1 MGEALNRLNSL
12 SDEEII
18 ALSPEQFSRLKKDV
32 QREANVDDRLGGQ
45 DNLLGIG
52 PDLNRPLRALQ
63 PVDVPAQGNEDFGGV
78 FSTGTATDEDVE
90 RTFSRY
96 DAKKSNAMRNLASL
110 PLEFLK
116 VINSPLD
123 TAEHLGSVLMGGFK
137 KAKGPAISHLSVPED
152 DPDVSTANQF
162 ADAMVGQFSKEE
174 RERRPVDPV
183 LTAMSA
189 IAPALRAT
197 SLVKTPA
204 SLKALRQIE
213 DPGAEAVRVGGK
225 ATLRALSR
233 VKDEVSRRRPRP
245 LKALLDKEVGD
256 STVRDYGKQVAGT
269 VGRTVLSFTTN
280 TSNRIQ
286 KIIATAP
293 ERGTS
298 RIIKSFSGPVLEGE
312 EILDTGKLSLQDK
325 LVRETLGAVDKIKET
340 SDEFQQQSQRALAPH
355 MATGVTEG
363 SMERLKKGAALN
375 FKEFNGIIANEF
387 ATEQLAPDIDQIPSQ
402 RATTPSAMF
411 EDAADELRA
420 EFPEGTK
427 FKGDDAKS
435 FEARGRTGEAELGF
449 ESFPSKRASEI
460 TSEGRSRGIVEAF
473 HQRLINAPPTT
484 VGSLQRLMWEIDD
497 AINITDTE
505 IGRKANRSLVQL
517 RQRIRKTLSDELGE
531 PYNEATAQYERDMT
545 ALNDIKTELGIEPGQ
560 ISETGNLRNVDR
572 SKVLHNIIVSLD
584 DADEFAYEALLNL
597 ERASG
602 KPITDM
608 AAGVATQSTLG
619 SGLVAK
625 SEISQ
630 AGRGPIKNITSIP
643 RVLQAGGVGAA
654 AGIALG
660 TPIVAVAGLA
670 AAVLFSPKIMQRIV
684 LGVQDPVLRAQA
696 KTWAKDLRGR
706 MENASRRGVRVSEWI
721 KEGATIEQVIQ
732 RLEQVPI
739 EQEQILSP
747 EGEAEFGGASG
758 DDASPKNNTFMETIG
773 NIDTTPAAR

>member
-1 MGEALNRLNSL
+1 MGEALNRLKSL
-12 SDEEII
+12 SDEQII
-18 ALSPEQFSRLKKDV
+18 ALSPEEFSRLEKDV
-32 QREANVDDRLGGQ
+32 QREELAEERLGGQ

-204 SLKALRQIE
+204 SLKALRHIE

-256 STVRDYGKQVAGT
+256 STVRDYARRIAGT
-269 VGRTVLSFTTN
+269 VGGTGVSFTTN
-280 TSNRIQ
+280 TSNRMQ
-286 KIIATAP
+286 RIINTAP
-293 ERGTS
+293 KKGES
-298 RIIKSFSGPVLEGE
+298 RIIKTFSGPVLEKPA
-312 EILDTGKLSLQDK
+312 ILNKEKLRLQNE
-325 LVRETLGAVDKIKET
+325 LIMSTLESVNVIKKT
-340 SDEFQQQSQRALAPH
+340 SGEFQEEARRALAPH
-355 MATGVTEG
+355 MATGVTEK
-363 SMERLKKGAALN
+363 SVESLKKATSLN
-375 FKEFNGIIANEF
+375 FKEFKGKIANEF

-411 EDAADELRA
+411 EDAAAELRA

-427 FKGDDAKS
+427 FKGDDPKS
-435 FEARGRTGEAELGF
+435 FEARGRTGEAELIL
-449 ESFPSKRASEI
+449 ESFPSKQASPI
-460 TSEGRSRGIVEAF
+460 TEGRNKKIVRSF
-473 HQRLINAPPTT
+473 HQRLLNAPAFT
-484 VGSLQRLMWEIDD
+484 VGSLQSFMWEID
-497 AINITDTE
+497 E
-505 IGRKANRSLVQL
+505 LVGQKKGKIGKKARRSLVML
-517 RQRIRKTLSDELGE
+517 RNRIRETLSDELGE

-572 SKVLHNIIVSLD
+572 SKVLHDILVSLD
-584 DADEFAYEALLNL
+584 DADEFAYEALLSL
-597 ERASG
+597 EEASG
-602 KPITDM
+602 KPITAM
-608 AAGVATQSTLG
+608 ATGVATQDLLG
-619 SGLVAK
+619 TGLSARA
-625 SEISQ
+625 EISGT
-630 AGRGPIKNITSIP
+630 ARTPIRQMANIP
-643 RVLQAGGVGAA
+643 RVLSVGGIGAA
-654 AGIALG
+654 AGIIAG
-660 TPIVAVAGLA
+660 TPIVAAIGLA
-670 AAVLFSPKIMQRIV
+670 AAVLFSPKLMQRIV

-747 EGEAEFGGASG
+747 EWEAEFGGASG
-758 DDASPKNNTFMETIG
+758 DDAAPKNNTFMETIG